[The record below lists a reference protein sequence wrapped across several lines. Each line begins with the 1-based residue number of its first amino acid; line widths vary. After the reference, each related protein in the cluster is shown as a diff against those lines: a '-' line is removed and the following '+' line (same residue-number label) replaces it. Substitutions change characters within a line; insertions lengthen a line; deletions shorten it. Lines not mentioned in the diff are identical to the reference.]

1 MKAKS
6 RLKLPSSRSTAQS
19 RTLQTSS
26 GYMISKLGAAEFR
39 RRGEDLKKK
48 GAYLIKILLIQYIE
62 QSNCKKLY
70 GYRGLTLFLEKKLAG
85 ASAPPSPHNR
95 AANATNHSLVRL
107 TACCPSDNH
116 RKL

>member
-48 GAYLIKILLIQYIE
+48 RCLPYQNITYTVYRAVKLQKIIWLSGANPIF
-62 QSNCKKLY
+62 
-70 GYRGLTLFLEKKLAG
+70 GEKTG
-85 ASAPPSPHNR
+85 GGF
-95 AANATNHSLVRL
+95 
-107 TACCPSDNH
+107 CPT
-116 RKL
+116 